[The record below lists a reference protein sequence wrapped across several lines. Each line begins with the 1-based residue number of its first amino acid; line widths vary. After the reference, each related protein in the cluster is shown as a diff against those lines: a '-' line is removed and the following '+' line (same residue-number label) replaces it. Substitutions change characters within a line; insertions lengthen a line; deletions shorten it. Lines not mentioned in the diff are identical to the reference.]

1 MNQPTHEEIWVW
13 VTQHP
18 DYERAKHVC
27 PQCHADCTGH
37 KKVQALGAPILEPLH
52 GSAATACR
60 YEFGER
66 EAVRDKYGLT
76 LYNIRTGERRKTLE
90 EGWCIDQADLKE

>member
-13 VTQHP
+13 VTRHP

-37 KKVQALGAPILEPLH
+37 QKVQALGAPILEPLH

-66 EAVRDKYGLT
+66 EAATTEVVRIETEKRFGTSLD
-76 LYNIRTGERRKTLE
+76 
-90 EGWCIDQADLKE
+90 

>member
-37 KKVQALGAPILEPLH
+37 KKVQALVDCNNCFR
-52 GSAATACR
+52 SNST
-60 YEFGER
+60 
-66 EAVRDKYGLT
+66 
-76 LYNIRTGERRKTLE
+76 
-90 EGWCIDQADLKE
+90 